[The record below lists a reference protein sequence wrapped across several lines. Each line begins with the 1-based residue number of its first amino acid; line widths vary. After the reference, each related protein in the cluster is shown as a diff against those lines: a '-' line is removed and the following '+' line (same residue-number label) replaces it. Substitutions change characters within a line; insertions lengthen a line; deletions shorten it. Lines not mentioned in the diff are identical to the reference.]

1 MGRKK
6 GYMED
11 VIKGDTFQSNI
22 FYSQFVSYPM
32 CFVLSFSIE
41 LIFILYN
48 GRNLIGPFY
57 MSLINLAHDQ
67 MTKPQC
73 IYKCFICYH
82 ILLCK
87 TYGWKG
93 ANEINR

>member
-1 MGRKK
+1 
-6 GYMED
+6 MED

-22 FYSQFVSYPM
+22 FYSQFVFYPM
-32 CFVLSFSIE
+32 CFVLSFSNK

-48 GRNLIGPFY
+48 ERNLIGPFY

-73 IYKCFICYH
+73 IYKFLICYH

-87 TYGWKG
+87 TY
-93 ANEINR
+93 R

>member
-1 MGRKK
+1 M
-6 GYMED
+6 
-11 VIKGDTFQSNI
+11 KGDTFQSNI

-32 CFVLSFSIE
+32 CFVLSFLSK

-48 GRNLIGPFY
+48 GRNLIGLFY

-67 MTKPQC
+67 MVKLQC

-82 ILLCK
+82 ILLFK
-87 TYGWKG
+87 TYG
-93 ANEINR
+93 